1 MKAPVRLGALAIV
14 ALLMV
19 AAPARAALFEDDE
32 ARKAILDLRTR
43 VTSMDEQTRKQMA
56 DLVAANAALAEQVQ
70 QLRRSLVELNT
81 QLEGLRG
88 ELARQRGSEE
98 QLARDVAELQRRQ
111 KDLAQGVDERVR
123 KLEPQK
129 VSVDGKEFL
138 ADADEKRQYDEAIA
152 VLRTGDFDK
161 AVAALGGFVKRFPA
175 SGFAES
181 ARFWLGNALYGKR
194 DYKDAIATFR
204 AFVAASPDHARAPE
218 ALLALA
224 NSQAEA
230 KDVRGAR
237 RTIDDL
243 LKQYP
248 KSEAAQAGRERLA
261 TLK

>member
-1 MKAPVRLGALAIV
+1 MNAPVRLGALAIV
-14 ALLMV
+14 ALLMA

-32 ARKAILDLRTR
+32 ARKAILDLRAR
-43 VTSMDEQTRKQMA
+43 VTSMDEQTRKQLT
-56 DLVAANAALAEQVQ
+56 DLSAANAALAEQVQ

-88 ELARQRGSEE
+88 ELARQRGNDE

-129 VSVDGKEFL
+129 VSLDGKEFL
-138 ADADEKRQYDEAIA
+138 ADADEKRQYDDAIA
-152 VLRTGDFDK
+152 LLRTGDFDK
-161 AVAALGGFVKRFPA
+161 TAAALAGFLKRYPA
-175 SGFAES
+175 SGFGES
-181 ARFWLGNALYGKR
+181 ARFWLGNAYYGKR
-194 DYKDAIATFR
+194 DYKEAIATFR